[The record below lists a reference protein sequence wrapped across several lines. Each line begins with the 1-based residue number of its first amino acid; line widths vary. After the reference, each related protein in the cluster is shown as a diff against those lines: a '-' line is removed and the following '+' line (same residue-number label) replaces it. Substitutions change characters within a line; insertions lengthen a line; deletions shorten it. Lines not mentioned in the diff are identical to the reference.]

1 MILLSEIAERLRNEI
16 RSWPADRN
24 LKVTIQI
31 DPSLGEIRDGEEEL
45 FTELLMMPAGLLPG
59 SVSRLDIRI
68 TGDDETVSVY
78 FNFDSAAAGTMPL
91 WKNIAEKTAVWKSVI
106 HNDENGV
113 TIKLNL
119 PISPA
124 YPPVD
129 IRAMAVETGIHID
142 DARSIVKGF
151 IFSARTYMDV
161 LKEGTDKAGKEACFR
176 AAHSLKGAGKTLR
189 APELAAA
196 ARALE
201 QEIKENADSTDALG
215 RLESIWDRIELW
227 FEGTED
233 NEKIHPLR

>member
-1 MILLSEIAERLRNEI
+1 MILLSEIAEKLRNEI

-31 DPSLGEIRDGEEEL
+31 DPSLDGTRGGDEEL

-68 TGDDETVSVY
+68 TGDDETVSVH
-78 FNFDSAAAGTMPL
+78 FDFDSAAAGTMPL
-91 WKNIAEKTAVWKSVI
+91 WKNIVNKTAVWKSVI
-106 HNDENGV
+106 LNDENGV
-113 TIKLNL
+113 VIKLNL
-119 PISPA
+119 PLSHG

-129 IRAMAVETGIHID
+129 IRAMAEETGIHID
-142 DARSIVKGF
+142 DARAILKGF
-151 IFSARTYMDV
+151 IFNARTYVDV
-161 LKEGTDKAGKEACFR
+161 LKEGTGKAGKEACFR

-196 ARALE
+196 ARTLE
-201 QEIKENADSTDALG
+201 QKIKENADTTDALG

-227 FEGTED
+227 SEGADDDE
-233 NEKIHPLR
+233 EIHPLR